1 MDLSIPQI
9 IPASESPVY
18 NLRLGQAR
26 ILMDGERSAGSGWLG
41 LFRQDPGFVTTLH
54 LHPKTDEY
62 LLVLE
67 GVLSF
72 YIGDRWHD
80 LAAGSLAIVPH
91 GTPHAQRNRSAQSVR
106 VLGAGNPAGFE
117 LFFMAQ
123 DQLLQRVSPSTP
135 EYFSE
140 IAKLFPQYDTVVLG
154 PPPP

>member
-1 MDLSIPQI
+1 MKYLRALI
-9 IPASESPVY
+9 ESLPF
-18 NLRLGQAR
+18 LGRVPDQ
-26 ILMDGERSAGSGWLG
+26 
-41 LFRQDPGFVTTLH
+41 PFVTTLH

-72 YIGDRWHD
+72 YISDRWHD

-91 GTPHAQRNRSAQSVR
+91 GTPHAQRNRSAHSVR

-123 DQLLQRVSPSTP
+123 DQLLQRPSTP